1 MPVHLNLAI
10 LWAISIKLP
19 HQREMKEL
27 RGGELL
33 AVITGMAYKPLWGL
47 HMGKIICCN
56 DKTGANKGTSKATP
70 NLPSGKRK
78 RTMWNVRKKNK
89 KAEKNYN
96 RIWQD

>member
-33 AVITGMAYKPLWGL
+33 AVITGMAYKPL
-47 HMGKIICCN
+47 
-56 DKTGANKGTSKATP
+56 
-70 NLPSGKRK
+70 
-78 RTMWNVRKKNK
+78 
-89 KAEKNYN
+89 
-96 RIWQD
+96 